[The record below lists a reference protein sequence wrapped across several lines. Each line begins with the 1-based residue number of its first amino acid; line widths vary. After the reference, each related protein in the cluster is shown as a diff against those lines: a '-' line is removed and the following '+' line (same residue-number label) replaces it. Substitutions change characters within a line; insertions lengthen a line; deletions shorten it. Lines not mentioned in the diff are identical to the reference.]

1 MQRSRGPE
9 CFRHPDA
16 NSPSTL
22 LKKSTSENPVP
33 DKVVPPNARQIDRSK
48 VKYQPVALA
57 AKGTDASG
65 YPPAEKITPPSPQ
78 KVNYRFIHYLNELPT
93 PESNTAPVIEPKST
107 TKASESTAPAAESSN
122 ESPARPVST
131 PLPEDDAA
139 AVDQLGRKYA
149 ELKAELGKVIIGQ
162 EDVIEKLAIC
172 LFARGHGLLMGV
184 PGLAKTLLV
193 SSVAETLDLG
203 FNRIQ
208 FTPDLM
214 PADISGTDIIQD
226 SGDGRREF
234 EFVKGPVFS
243 NIVLADEINRA
254 PAKTQSAML
263 EAMQER
269 HVTVLGRT
277 YQLDAPFFVLA
288 TQNPVEQ
295 EGTYPLPEAQLDRF
309 MFLINVDYPT
319 ADEERRI
326 ARETTGVDKPMLKA
340 LLTGEE
346 VLQYQALVR
355 RVPVPDHIYDYA
367 VEIVRRTRP
376 DSPDAPEW
384 LKEFVGWGAGPRAVQ
399 YLILGCKARAALR
412 GTYMASLED
421 IEAVAESV
429 LSHRV
434 LINFA
439 AESQG
444 MTAQKI
450 VARLVEEM
458 RDDV

>member
-1 MQRSRGPE
+1 MSNDPKSKPLAESPFPTTSIPE
-9 CFRHPDA
+9 YPVPEKYVPPTARKINPNLVHYTGTLPPLVQPTA
-16 NSPSTL
+16 PAIETPS
-22 LKKSTSENPVP
+22 STS
-33 DKVVPPNARQIDRSK
+33 A
-48 VKYQPVALA
+48 
-57 AKGTDASG
+57 
-65 YPPAEKITPPSPQ
+65 
-78 KVNYRFIHYLNELPT
+78 
-93 PESNTAPVIEPKST
+93 PESS
-107 TKASESTAPAAESSN
+107 APAAEPAPAPSN
-122 ESPARPVST
+122 NGSLPA
-131 PLPEDDAA
+131 DDVA
-139 AVDQLGRKYA
+139 AVDQLGKKFQA
-149 ELKAELGKVIIGQ
+149 LKTELSKVIIGQ
-162 EDVIEKLAIC
+162 DQVIEQLAIC

-193 SSVAETLDLG
+193 SCIAETMDLG

-214 PADISGTDIIQD
+214 PADISGTDIIQESD
-226 SGDGRREF
+226 TGRREF
-234 EFVKGPVFS
+234 QFVKGPIFA

-277 YQLDAPFFVLA
+277 YPLAPPFFVLA

-309 MFLINVDYPT
+309 MFLIEVDYPS
-319 ADEERRI
+319 AEEEKRI
-326 ARETTGVDKPMLKA
+326 ARETTGVDKPSLNP

-346 VLQYQALVR
+346 VIQFQSLVR

-376 DSPDAPEW
+376 DTPDAPEW
-384 LKEFVGWGAGPRAVQ
+384 IKEYVGWGAGPRAVQ

-421 IEAVAESV
+421 IEAVAGPV
-429 LSHRV
+429 LGHRV
-434 LINFA
+434 LTNFA

-444 MTAQKI
+444 MTSKKI